1 MTTKAQLIT
10 IISADLGVSKK
21 TVHAFLDAFSRT
33 ARTELSVFGEALIP
47 GIGKLKVRERS
58 ARTGRNPRTG
68 ESLQIG
74 ARRTV
79 RLASAKAL
87 KTSVNT

>member
-10 IISADLGVSKK
+10 LISADLGVSKK
-21 TVHAFLDAFSRT
+21 NTHAFLDSFAKV
-33 ARTELSVFGEALIP
+33 ARTELSTLGEALVP
-47 GIGKLKVRERS
+47 GIGKLKLRTRA

-74 ARRTV
+74 PRRSV
-79 RLASAKAL
+79 RLASTKAL
-87 KTSVNT
+87 KTLVNA